1 MGYST
6 PYEAGTVGSTTE
18 RGPSYTIWAD
28 CPWSAIDDNP
38 TLGIRFFDD
47 FVNFPTHSAD
57 SNTTG
62 YASYIDTGNT
72 ITQAATAGGVAVLA
86 TDTTDNDGPVLQLG
100 GGTGGSFQIT
110 TATAG
115 KLWFEARISCDTIAD
130 SAIFLGLAAP
140 NATADNGLLVDD
152 TGALAT
158 TLGSIGVIAPAN
170 GSSTLVFKAAHVK
183 ASGTSQ
189 YPVTGLKTLAADT
202 WCKIGFK
209 FDPTADTITWYV
221 DGVANATTLDVSD
234 AGSTDFPASVL
245 LSPAIALKNGTGAAR
260 LLRIDWWRCAQL
272 L

>member
-6 PYEAGTVGSTTE
+6 PYIASVVGTSS
-18 RGPSYTIWAD
+18 RGPSFALWKD
-28 CPWSAIDDNP
+28 CPWSSIDNNP

-86 TDTTDNDGPVLQLG
+86 TDTTDNDGPVLQAG

-130 SAIFLGLAAP
+130 SAIALGLGAP
-140 NATADNGLLVDD
+140 NMTADNGVLVDD
-152 TGALAT
+152 TGALGT
-158 TLGSIGVIAPAN
+158 SLGFIGVIAPSDS
-170 GSSTLVFKAAHVK
+170 SSTLVFKAAHVK
-183 ASGTSQ
+183 ASGTAT

-209 FDPTADTITWYV
+209 FDPTEDSITWYI
-221 DGVANATTLDVSD
+221 DGTANATTLDVST
-234 AGSTDFPASVL
+234 AGTTDFPAGVL
-245 LSPAIALKNGTGAAR
+245 LSPVIALKNGTGAAR